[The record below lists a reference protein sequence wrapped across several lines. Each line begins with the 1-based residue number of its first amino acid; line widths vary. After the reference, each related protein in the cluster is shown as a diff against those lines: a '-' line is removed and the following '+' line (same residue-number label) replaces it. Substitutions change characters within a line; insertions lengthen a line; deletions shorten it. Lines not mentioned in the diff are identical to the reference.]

1 MLQTV
6 DLLARAL
13 YERQARSY
21 TEDQEQIDYYW
32 LEVRDYWMDEAQFVL
47 NFLAGIEKEK
57 A

>member
-1 MLQTV
+1 MFTKV
-6 DLLARAL
+6 EMLARAL

-32 LEVRDYWMDEAQFVL
+32 LDVRDYWMDEAQFVL
-47 NFLAGIEKEK
+47 NFLAEIEEET